1 MGPHML
7 EDKGSLVWEEE
18 EEGILW
24 KKTFWGEIFLPHLSQ
39 YFQYFFF
46 VITSAK
52 EVMCRFLSVCLFE
65 C

>member
-18 EEGILW
+18 EEEGILW
-24 KKTFWGEIFLPHLSQ
+24 KKTFWGDIFLPHLSQ

-46 VITSAK
+46 CHNLCQGGYVQ
-52 EVMCRFLSVCLFE
+52 VFVCLSF
-65 C
+65 